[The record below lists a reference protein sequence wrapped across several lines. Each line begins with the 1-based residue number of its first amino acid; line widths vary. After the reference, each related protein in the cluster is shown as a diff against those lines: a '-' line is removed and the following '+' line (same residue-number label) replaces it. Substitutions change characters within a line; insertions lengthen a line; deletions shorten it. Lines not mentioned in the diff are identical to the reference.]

1 MPAGTPGQPSRLMR
15 RRLCHDRGM
24 PDARVVRRNTA
35 LLAATLACLTG
46 MVQLVVAVATIT
58 LVLVTGVKS
67 ILGLG
72 PAVFLAASA
81 VAALPAGRAMDRRG
95 RVPILA
101 LGCAFGVVGCLLA
114 AAGAAAE
121 SAWLVIPG
129 FLLVGA
135 ASGTVLL
142 ARAAA
147 ADLYPPAQRAHGIS
161 LVLFGALFGA
171 ALGPLVFRPLL
182 AGRELDADA
191 LVLPYVAAAGIMAA
205 GLFIVTRVRPDPSVY
220 AREMAVEP
228 PPASSAPLSEILAR
242 PGAAAGVAAAV
253 ASFAVMVSIMNLT
266 GYVIVDEGHRQ
277 ADVFTVISAHIVGM
291 YSLVLVVGRLID
303 RVGRRPA
310 LVAGLLIEAVSVLGL
325 AWASSVV
332 ASSFCLFGLGIGWNV
347 AYVAAAAQLS
357 DVALPSERGRL
368 LGFTDLLSA
377 ATGAVLALAGG
388 VVYTQ
393 LGVVALALGAT
404 ALAVVPAAWLV
415 ARSPRPALAGG

>member
-1 MPAGTPGQPSRLMR
+1 
-15 RRLCHDRGM
+15 M
-24 PDARVVRRNTA
+24 PDPQVVRRNTL

-81 VAALPAGRAMDRRG
+81 VAALPAGRAMDSRG
-95 RVPILA
+95 RIPVLA
-101 LGCAFGVVGCLLA
+101 VGCLLGVAGCVLA

-121 SAWLVIPG
+121 SALLVIPG
-129 FLLVGA
+129 FLLIGA

-147 ADLYPPAQRAHGIS
+147 ADLYPPERRAHGIS

-182 AGRELDADA
+182 AGKELDSGA
-191 LVLPYVAAAGIMAA
+191 LVVPYLAAAGIMAA
-205 GLFIVTRVRPDPSVY
+205 GLVLVTRVRPDPSVF
-220 AREMAVEP
+220 AREMAIDP
-228 PPASSAPLSEILAR
+228 PPSSAASLRTILAR
-242 PGAAAGVAAAV
+242 PGAAAAVAAAV
-253 ASFAVMVSIMNLT
+253 ASFAVMVSVMNLT
-266 GYVIVDEGHRQ
+266 GYVIVDQGHQ
-277 ADVFTVISAHIVGM
+277 QSDVFTVISAHIVGM

-303 RVGRRPA
+303 RLGRRPA
-310 LVAGLLIEAVSVLGL
+310 LVVGLMIEAVSTLGL
-325 AWASSVV
+325 AWLTSVPAASL
-332 ASSFCLFGLGIGWNV
+332 CLFGLGIGWNV

-377 ATGAVLALAGG
+377 GTGAGLALAGG

-393 LGVVALALGAT
+393 LGIVALAVGAT
-404 ALAVVPAAWLV
+404 GLAVIPAAWLV
-415 ARSPRPALAGG
+415 ARTPRPALAAGD